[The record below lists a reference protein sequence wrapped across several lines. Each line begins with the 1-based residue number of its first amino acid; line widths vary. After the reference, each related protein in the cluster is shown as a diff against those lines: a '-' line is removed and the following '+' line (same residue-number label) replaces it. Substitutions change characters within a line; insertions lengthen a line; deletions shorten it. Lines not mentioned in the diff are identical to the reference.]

1 MTHTEAERAILLQV
15 PVVHRG
21 VEYLRLSG
29 LIYRKD
35 TKSGGL
41 IARGELFSSCGH
53 SVTIARLDLVNWLHP
68 EDEELPTKEPD
79 SDERE
84 PTFQEVQAKKAFLAG
99 EELLYQGGRW
109 RITAIILRQWMDR
122 AYWMS
127 LELVRSSDRKA
138 LEVWVGSLSFPA
150 A

>member
-41 IARGELFSSCGH
+41 IARGELLSSCGH
-53 SVTIARLDLVNWLHP
+53 SVTIVRLDLVDWKRP
-68 EDEELPTKEPD
+68 EDKELPIEAFDPD
-79 SDERE
+79 IKE
-84 PTFQEVQAKKAFLAG
+84 PTFQEAQAKRAFLSG
-99 EELLYQGGRW
+99 EELIYQGDRW
-109 RITAIILRQWMDR
+109 KITAMILRQWMDR